1 MTGGSRRRD
10 RMRQMTAHSASEL
23 FDLTGLT
30 ALVTGSSRGI
40 GKVLAGGLAAAG
52 AQVVLHGRD
61 EAVLAAA
68 RSELELAG
76 ATGVRTVSFDVT
88 DPAAVSAAVA
98 ALESEAGGL
107 DILVNNAGIQRRAP
121 FADFAVDDWHDL
133 VAVNL
138 TSAFLVGQQ
147 VARAMITRGRGKIIN
162 IGSVQSRLGRPGI
175 APYAATKGGIAM
187 LTKGM
192 CADLAPYG
200 ICVNAL
206 APGYF
211 ATELTSALVADD
223 GFSAWVRTRTPAG
236 RWGQVEDLIG
246 TAVFLASGASDFV
259 HGQIIYVDGG
269 MTAVV

>member
-1 MTGGSRRRD
+1 
-10 RMRQMTAHSASEL
+10 MTANSATEL

-40 GKVLAGGLAAAG
+40 GKVLAYGLASAG

-61 EAVLAAA
+61 EAALVAASA
-68 RSELELAG
+68 ELEEAG
-76 ATGVRTVSFDVT
+76 AAGVRTVTFEVT
-88 DPAAVSAAVA
+88 DPDAVA
-98 ALESEAGGL
+98 AAIAALETDTGGI

-121 FADFAVDDWHDL
+121 FVEFSVQDWNDL

-147 VARAMITRGRGKIIN
+147 VARGMVARGRGKIIN
-162 IGSVQSRLGRPGI
+162 VGSVQSQLGRPGI

-192 CADLAPYG
+192 CADLAPHG

-211 ATELTSALVADD
+211 ATELTSALVADED
-223 GFSAWVRTRTPAG
+223 FSAWVRTRTPAG
-236 RWGQVEDLIG
+236 RWGQVEDLVG
-246 TAVFLASGASDFV
+246 TAVFLASRASDFV